1 MQAEMYRG
9 KELKKYIENYV
20 VFDFET
26 TGISTARDEIIEIS
40 AIKVAGHQPT
50 AQFSRLVNPQRPIP
64 AQASRVNGIT
74 DRMVADEPVL
84 EAVLPEFL
92 DFIGDEVLI
101 GHNIR
106 SFDMLFLYRAAEERL
121 SAAVK
126 NDYIDTLPMA
136 RACLPQLS
144 HHRLVD
150 LAEHFQISTKGAHRA
165 LGDCIM
171 NQLCYESMGKL
182 LKEAEIPVCVKCGSI
197 MVQRSGKFGAFFGCT
212 NFPNCRHTVKIKN

>member
-40 AIKVAGHQPT
+40 AVKVAGHQPV
-50 AQFSRLVNPQRPIP
+50 AQFSKLVNPQRPIP
-64 AQASRVNGIT
+64 AAASRVNGIT
-74 DRMVADEPVL
+74 DRMVADQPVL

-92 DFIGDEVLI
+92 EFIGNETLI

-106 SFDMLFLYRAAEERL
+106 TFDMPFLYRAAEERL
-121 SAAVK
+121 SVPVK

-136 RACLPQLS
+136 RSCLPQLS
-144 HHRLVD
+144 RHRLVD
-150 LAEHFQISTKGAHRA
+150 LAEYFQVSTKGAHRA
-165 LGDCIM
+165 LNDCIM

-182 LKEAEIPVCVKCGSI
+182 LRETDTPVCVKCGSL
-197 MVQRSGKFGAFFGCT
+197 MVLRSGKFGVFYGCT
-212 NFPNCRHTVKIKN
+212 NFPNCRHTVKIRN